1 MPTPASTAS
10 SQPLKESEEVSSVPR
25 RGVRIV
31 PEIARRIRERLP
43 KRVRRQDS
51 RLARRPRGRRPSQ
64 PGAGVGIP
72 GPDALVRQVQEALEE
87 IIAEMSDSLKVGR
100 NIVLREFLTL
110 MVVEV
115 PPQRRVNKW
124 GGVKRDFITQGNYA
138 VRLRVSKKLQH
149 AITENTSQSGSEGDA
164 QQ

>member
-10 SQPLKESEEVSSVPR
+10 SEPLKEPEEMPSVPR

-51 RLARRPRGRRPSQ
+51 RLARRPRGRRPRQ

-72 GPDALVRQVQEALEE
+72 GPDALVGQVQEALEE
-87 IIAEMSDSLKVGR
+87 IIVEMSEALKVGR
-100 NIVLREFLTL
+100 SVVLRDFLTL
-110 MVVEV
+110 MVVEI

-138 VRLRVSKKLQH
+138 VRLRVSKKLQK
-149 AITENTSQSGSEGDA
+149 AIAENTAHSEPEGDA
-164 QQ
+164 Q